1 VRLLFVLTL
10 EPPPWLPS
18 AVHLQLAALVERS
31 MGDRAHFL
39 DSVDKLRLPAA
50 AAAVGV
56 AVPPHALVGTTAEA
70 RAFAQERGYPVVLKR
85 RHGFAGEGVAI
96 VARAD
101 ELAPA
106 VEALLRPDPLDLGQ
120 WQAPRLLVQSFVTG
134 PYHSQALVAWNGAP
148 LASFAWERHVATQPV
163 KGQTA
168 VLRFVR
174 SEQTR
179 AAAERLGRAFGI
191 TGFFN
196 VQFVIDAATGRA
208 YLLEI
213 NRRLVTHVHVGER
226 VGVDLAAALRARLA
240 GAQVPAIPP
249 LPGPTGPVVAVFPRE
264 WLRDPQSRHL
274 VDHPVDVPWDDPE
287 LIEAMLAMRHSA

>member
-1 VRLLFVLTL
+1 
-10 EPPPWLPS
+10 
-18 AVHLQLAALVERS
+18 
-31 MGDRAHFL
+31 
-39 DSVDKLRLPAA
+39 
-50 AAAVGV
+50 
-56 AVPPHALVGTTAEA
+56 
-70 RAFAQERGYPVVLKR
+70 VLKR

-106 VEALLRPDPLDLGQ
+106 VEALLRPDQLDLGL
-120 WQAPRLLVQSFVTG
+120 WQAPRLLVQSFITG
-134 PYHSQALVAWNGAP
+134 PYHSQALVAWKGTP

-174 SEQTR
+174 SERTR
-179 AAAERLGRAFGI
+179 APAERLGHAFGI

-213 NRRLVTHVHVGER
+213 NRRLVTHMHVGER
-226 VGVDLAAALRARLA
+226 IGRDLATALRARLA
-240 GAQVPAIPP
+240 GAQVPAMPP
-249 LPGPTGPVVAVFPRE
+249 LPGPTGAVVTVFPRE
-264 WLRDPQSRHL
+264 WLRDPRSRHL